1 MTSQTGSNSVVHV
14 YGLLTLPEV
23 TSQTGSNSV
32 VHVYGLLTLPEVTSQ
47 TGRHRYDYLTLPE
60 VTVRYARTVFNP
72 SRGGFS
78 SPSPPRGIG
87 EGGGSDTTTKRRN
100 FNIYFQQRPSQQDVL
115 TNNFNMN
122 IVLCINMLAITVYY
136 NRFKYNVF

>member
-1 MTSQTGSNSVVHV
+1 MTSQTGSDIVVHVYGLLTLPEVTSQTGSNSVVHV

-72 SRGGFS
+72 SRGGF
-78 SPSPPRGIG
+78 PPLPPLGALGKG
-87 EGGGSDTTTKRRN
+87 EEVTP
-100 FNIYFQQRPSQQDVL
+100 QQNDVIS
-115 TNNFNMN
+115 TFIFSNDRHNKMF
-122 IVLCINMLAITVYY
+122 
-136 NRFKYNVF
+136 